1 MQIDSYPFY
10 PDYELDRYE
19 EDVLLDE
26 MNEPNDYDLIPDTE
40 EDY

>member
-1 MQIDSYPFY
+1 MGDELYPFY

-26 MNEPNDYDLIPDTE
+26 MNEPDDYDLIPDME

>member
-19 EDVLLDE
+19 DDVLEGELVDPE
-26 MNEPNDYDLIPDTE
+26 DYDLIPQS
-40 EDY
+40 EDDE

>member
-19 EDVLLDE
+19 EDDLLDE
-26 MNEPNDYDLIPDTE
+26 MNEPDDYDLIPQS
-40 EDY
+40 EDDE